1 MARKYHVEGTKS
13 FLIWAVVLAAVAIW
27 AVMDGWFP
35 SEGTLTEHPLASSSS
50 FYLFNKS
57 LALLSAVGAAIC
69 GYIHTVVK

>member
-1 MARKYHVEGTKS
+1 
-13 FLIWAVVLAAVAIW
+13 
-27 AVMDGWFP
+27 MDGWFP

-69 GYIHTVVK
+69 GYIHTS